1 MKCPKCGADNDK
13 VIDTR
18 PSDEGRAIR
27 RRRVCIECE
36 YRYSTTERAEVLGM
50 KVIKK
55 DGTRQDFS
63 REKLM
68 AGLASACSKRP
79 VSSEQMNSIATEI
92 TDMVNNN
99 FKREISSTAIGEH
112 IMERLRK
119 LDKVA
124 YVRFASVYKDFTD
137 PKLFAE
143 EVDKISSKDESAE

>member
-27 RRRVCIECE
+27 RRRVCLECE
-36 YRYSTTERAEVLGM
+36 YRYSTIERTEVLGM
-50 KVIKK
+50 KVVKK

-79 VSSEQMNSIATEI
+79 VSNGNLEKIVDEVEGALSECRNG
-92 TDMVNNN
+92 
-99 FKREISSTAIGEH
+99 EISTNKIGE
-112 IMERLRK
+112 IVMERLKK

-124 YVRFASVYKDFTD
+124 YVRFASVYRDFTD
-137 PKLFAE
+137 IESFTR
-143 EVDKISSKDESAE
+143 EVENIDKD

>member
-1 MKCPKCGADNDK
+1 MKCPECGADDDK

-27 RRRVCIECE
+27 RRRVCNSCG
-36 YRYSTTERAEVLGM
+36 YRYSTIERAEVFGL

-68 AGLASACSKRP
+68 AGLSSACSKRP
-79 VSSEQMNSIATEI
+79 VSNGNLAKIIDEVENSLSEKWNGEIPSAEIGSIVM
-92 TDMVNNN
+92 D
-99 FKREISSTAIGEH
+99 
-112 IMERLRK
+112 RLKK

-124 YVRFASVYKDFTD
+124 YVRFASVYRDFTD
-137 PKLFAE
+137 VESFTR
-143 EVDKISSKDESAE
+143 EVENIDKE

>member
-79 VSSEQMNSIATEI
+79 VSNANLEKIVDEVENVLTI
-92 TDMVNNN
+92 
-99 FKREISSTAIGEH
+99 RETTRY
-112 IMERLRK
+112 RLMRS
-119 LDKVA
+119 
-124 YVRFASVYKDFTD
+124 VRSLWKDLRSWIRS
-137 PKLFAE
+137 PM
-143 EVDKISSKDESAE
+143 